1 LSSSELFRL
10 CGVATIL
17 AGLLFVASDLL
28 DLAVEPATNS
38 VGFASEHF
46 EQDSPGTLLV
56 FQSGLTLLAGLLL
69 LFGSVGL
76 YLRRAEEVGLL
87 GLFGFVFAFSGT
99 VMAVGNFWSNT
110 FIAPTL
116 AAALAQQPAGLLD
129 AAPPR
134 ALAAGLGLSYGLVS
148 VGWLLFGV
156 AILRARAYP
165 SAAAATLTLGAVLA
179 WLPLPL
185 TGVLFG
191 VGVAWVGWYLY
202 SAGTGDVRVSKGNVQ
217 PNPRTAEQRASEN
230 ITSSRH

>member
-10 CGVATIL
+10 CGMAAIL

-28 DLAVEPATNS
+28 DLAVEPATDS
-38 VGFASEHF
+38 VGFGADAF
-46 EQDSPGTLLV
+46 EQNSPSALLV
-56 FQSGLTLLAGLLL
+56 FQSGLTLLAGVLL
-69 LFGSVGL
+69 LFGSIGL
-76 YLRRAEEVGLL
+76 YVRRTEEVGLL

-116 AAALAQQPAGLLD
+116 AAALAREPAGLLD

-148 VGWLLFGV
+148 VGWLLFGL

-165 SAAAATLTLGAVLA
+165 RAGAAALMLGAALT
-179 WLPLPL
+179 WLPFPL

-202 SAGTGDVRVSKGNVQ
+202 S
-217 PNPRTAEQRASEN
+217 EN
-230 ITSSRH
+230 FSSRQLDE